1 MEQSQTQEE
10 QVRHQWNQQ
19 LADKEAQIRELQ
31 DKLDSVLQPRMSSA
45 RSRDELETISD
56 NNEGGLVA
64 ITKQLKHVL
73 QTLKVCTMS
82 YITYIRSLIEF
93 FFLSFF
99 LKNHTL
105 YEYLKIC
112 NVRFDD
118 VFKILIYRAVQ
129 IVQMIP

>member
-1 MEQSQTQEE
+1 MQGLLDQHVNSLEQSQTQEE

-64 ITKQLKHVL
+64 ITKQLNHVL
-73 QTLKVCTMS
+73 QTLKVCTM
-82 YITYIRSLIEF
+82 
-93 FFLSFF
+93 
-99 LKNHTL
+99 
-105 YEYLKIC
+105 
-112 NVRFDD
+112 
-118 VFKILIYRAVQ
+118 
-129 IVQMIP
+129 

>member
-1 MEQSQTQEE
+1 MQGLLDQHVNSLEQSQTQEE

-73 QTLKVCTMS
+73 QTLKVL
-82 YITYIRSLIEF
+82 YLGIPIRKSKIHLNMEA
-93 FFLSFF
+93 LSIDCRN
-99 LKNHTL
+99 KH
-105 YEYLKIC
+105 
-112 NVRFDD
+112 
-118 VFKILIYRAVQ
+118 
-129 IVQMIP
+129 

>member
-1 MEQSQTQEE
+1 MIFLIFGGPKLKIYSYLLFNPQGLLDQHLNNLEQSKTQEE

-56 NNEGGLVA
+56 NEGGLVA

-73 QTLKVCTMS
+73 QTLKVYSAVTC
-82 YITYIRSLIEF
+82 
-93 FFLSFF
+93 
-99 LKNHTL
+99 TL
-105 YEYLKIC
+105 YY
-112 NVRFDD
+112 
-118 VFKILIYRAVQ
+118 
-129 IVQMIP
+129 

>member
-1 MEQSQTQEE
+1 MQGLLDQHVNSLEQSQTQEE

-56 NNEGGLVA
+56 NEGGLVA

-73 QTLKVCTMS
+73 QTLKVVCT
-82 YITYIRSLIEF
+82 I
-93 FFLSFF
+93 FLLACHLAWQALDLLWNL
-99 LKNHTL
+99 LKKVFSP
-105 YEYLKIC
+105 KI
-112 NVRFDD
+112 
-118 VFKILIYRAVQ
+118 
-129 IVQMIP
+129 